1 MMVRCLVVERNDE
14 VMNPSNNYVPILWSI
29 VWCACGRMSIPA
41 THLSPQPN
49 VITHPS
55 DWSSR
60 YLLCL
65 KVIVHNL
72 FPERRQ
78 GKTHQTKVHF
88 GPWYT
93 NDGDTEQQTEAKM
106 REGNPDAPDKEPQH
120 IHKHVDATTALRTI
134 NNMRTE
140 WPQGKYAK
148 LHRSDTKGNAND
160 GDHQHQ

>member
-1 MMVRCLVVERNDE
+1 MFRLLDMAMMATPCRY
-14 VMNPSNNYVPILWSI
+14 M
-29 VWCACGRMSIPA
+29 MSSWDKVSAKAAVAQRAFCI
-41 THLSPQPN
+41 SPFSYALR
-49 VITHPS
+49 THPS

-72 FPERRQ
+72 FPEGRQ
-78 GKTHQTKVHF
+78 SKTHQTKVHF

-93 NDGDTEQQTEAKM
+93 NDGDTEQQAEAKM
-106 REGNPDAPDKEPQH
+106 RERNPDAPDKEPQH

-148 LHRSDTKGNAND
+148 LHRSKAKGNTND
-160 GDHQHQ
+160 GNHQYQ

>member
-1 MMVRCLVVERNDE
+1 MVVNRLVCMWRNE
-14 VMNPSNNYVPILWSI
+14 HSAS
-29 VWCACGRMSIPA
+29 R
-41 THLSPQPN
+41 LSPMPCALIRAIGRPN
-49 VITHPS
+49 G
-55 DWSSR
+55 
-60 YLLCL
+60 CL

-72 FPERRQ
+72 FPEGRQ

-93 NDGDTEQQTEAKM
+93 NDGDAEQQTEAKM
-106 REGNPDAPDKEPQH
+106 RERNPDAPDKEPQH

-134 NNMRTE
+134 NNMRTK

-160 GDHQHQ
+160 GNHQYQ

>member
-1 MMVRCLVVERNDE
+1 MVVNRLVCVWRNE
-14 VMNPSNNYVPILWSI
+14 HSASRLSPMPCVI
-29 VWCACGRMSIPA
+29 
-41 THLSPQPN
+41 THLSG
-49 VITHPS
+49 
-55 DWSSR
+55 WSSR

-106 REGNPDAPDKEPQH
+106 CERNPDAPDKEPQH

>member
-1 MMVRCLVVERNDE
+1 MVVNRLVCMWRNE
-14 VMNPSNNYVPILWSI
+14 HSAS
-29 VWCACGRMSIPA
+29 R
-41 THLSPQPN
+41 LSPMPCALIRAIGRPN
-49 VITHPS
+49 G
-55 DWSSR
+55 
-60 YLLCL
+60 CL

-72 FPERRQ
+72 FPEGRQ

-106 REGNPDAPDKEPQH
+106 CEGNPDAPDKEPQH

-134 NNMRTE
+134 NNMRTK

-148 LHRSDTKGNAND
+148 LHRSNAKGNTND
-160 GDHQHQ
+160 GNHQYQ

>member
-1 MMVRCLVVERNDE
+1 MFRLLDMAMMATPGWDMMSSWDKVSAKV
-14 VMNPSNNYVPILWSI
+14 I
-29 VWCACGRMSIPA
+29 VDNEHFASR
-41 THLSPQPN
+41 LSPLPC
-49 VITHPS
+49 VTYLS

-72 FPERRQ
+72 FPEGRQ

-93 NDGDTEQQTEAKM
+93 NDGDAEQQTEAKM
-106 REGNPDAPDKEPQH
+106 CERNPDASDKEPQH

-134 NNMRTE
+134 DNMRTK
-140 WPQGKYAK
+140 WPQSKYAK
-148 LHRSDTKGNAND
+148 LHRSNAKGYTND